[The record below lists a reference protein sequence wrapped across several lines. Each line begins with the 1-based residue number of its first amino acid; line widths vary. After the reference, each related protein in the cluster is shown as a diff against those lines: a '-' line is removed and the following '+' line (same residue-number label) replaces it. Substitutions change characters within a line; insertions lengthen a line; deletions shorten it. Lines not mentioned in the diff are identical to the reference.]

1 MTSTGTQSAGPPAEP
16 ILRIETGMHTA
27 MINRVGV
34 DAAGRFLVTGSD
46 DKTVRVWDLASG
58 RLLRTLRPPIGTD
71 REGQI
76 YAVSLS
82 PDGETVAAGG
92 WTGYEWDGRHSIYFF
107 DRASG
112 RLVRRIG
119 GLPSVV
125 KHLTFSPDG
134 NRLAAAL
141 GGSYGIRLVRAADG
155 AELEHDADYGGA
167 SYWADFDKAGRLVTS
182 SEDGFVRLYGPD
194 LTRLAEVKAPGSIEP
209 FGVRFSPDGREV
221 AVGYYDSTRV
231 DVLSGNDL
239 RPVRQPD
246 TAGVT
251 NGNLGRVAWSADG
264 RALYAAGRYYSEAQ
278 RPIRRWAEADSGAPT
293 DLTGGV
299 LTTVMDLQ
307 SLPGGRLAFAAG
319 DPAWGVLGADGQREA
334 FTGPTIG
341 DFRGAGAGFRL
352 DPTGSVA
359 RFGFELWG
367 KTPATF
373 DARDRTLA
381 VEPGDD
387 SRLQPPRTEAP
398 GLSVTSWEDS
408 KAPALNGT
416 PIELDR
422 FETSRSLAVA
432 ADGQSFLLGADWTL
446 RSFDRTGKERW
457 QAPVPGTAWAVNLSG
472 DGRLAVAALGDGTI
486 RWYRAADGV
495 ELLAFFPHADR
506 KRWVAWT
513 PTGYYDASV
522 GGEELIGWHVN
533 RGPDEAA
540 DWFPASRFRDR
551 FYRPGIVSRVLDTLD
566 EAEALTQADAV
577 AHRTTQDTV
586 LTRLLPPVVSL
597 LAPADGAEVSAAAV
611 TFRVAIRSPSGE
623 RVTAV
628 RAFVDGRPATAA
640 RGVVHE
646 PDPAQPAA
654 APEAERTYTFAVPVP
669 ARDCTVAI
677 LAETRFATGEPV
689 PLKLCWAAPPP
700 AVEKPVLYLLAVGV
714 SAYAD
719 PSYRLDWAA
728 KDALDVVTTWR
739 GQTGKLY
746 QKVEVCLLTDEE
758 ATRDA
763 IADGLEWLERQSTE
777 RDLAVLFF
785 AGHGVNDPR
794 RGYHFLP
801 HDGDLDKLRSTL
813 ISGREVRDV
822 LNTLTGKVLVFL
834 DTCRSGSLFGDTKT
848 RDLGDVTGFVN
859 ELAAAENG
867 VVVFSASTGRQLSQE
882 SSTWKNGA
890 FTKALVEA
898 LAGKADR
905 DQDGSIRIT
914 DVQGYVYDRVKT
926 LTKGL
931 QTPAIA
937 IPESLPD
944 FPVALVK

>member
-1 MTSTGTQSAGPPAEP
+1 MTSTGTEPAGPPAEP

-27 MINRVGV
+27 PIRRFGV
-34 DAAGRFLVTGSD
+34 DTAGRFMVTGSA
-46 DKTVRVWDLASG
+46 DKTARVWDLASG
-58 RLLRTLRPPIGTD
+58 GLLRTLRPPIGVGN
-71 REGQI
+71 EGRI
-76 YAVSLS
+76 YAVALS

-92 WTGYEWDGRHSIYFF
+92 WTDSDNSIYLF
-107 DRASG
+107 DRATA

-125 KHLTFSPDG
+125 HHLTFSPDG
-134 NRLAAAL
+134 SRLAATL
-141 GGSYGIRLVRAADG
+141 GGRNGIRLFRTADG
-155 AELEHDADYGGA
+155 AELGRDAAYDGSSHWA
-167 SYWADFDKAGRLVTS
+167 SFDRSGRLATS
-182 SEDGFVRLYGPD
+182 SEDGFVRLYDPD
-194 LTRLAEVKAPGSIEP
+194 LARLAEVKVSGIEP
-209 FGVRFSPDGREV
+209 FGVHFSLDGREV
-221 AVGYYDSTRV
+221 AVGYYDSSRV
-231 DVLSGNDL
+231 DVLSASDL
-239 RPVRQPD
+239 RPLRQPD
-246 TAGVT
+246 SAGVT
-251 NGNLGRVAWSADG
+251 NGDLSTVAWSADG
-264 RALYAAGRYYSEAQ
+264 SSLYAAGQYDSKGRK
-278 RPIRRWAEADSGAPT
+278 PIRRWAEAGRGQPT
-293 DLTGGV
+293 DLMAGA
-299 LTTVMDLQ
+299 LNTVMDLQ
-307 SLPGGRLAFAAG
+307 PLPGGRLAFVAA
-319 DPAWGVLGADGQREA
+319 DPAWGVLNADGQQDL
-334 FTGPTIG
+334 FIGPTIA
-341 DFRGAGAGFRL
+341 DFPAAGAFRV
-352 DPTGSVA
+352 DPSGAIVSFAYESTGGA
-359 RFGFELWG
+359 
-367 KTPATF
+367 PATF
-373 DARDRTLA
+373 DARNRTLA
-381 VEPGDD
+381 VDPSDD
-387 SRLQPPRTEAP
+387 SRLQPPRTEAD
-398 GLSVTSWEDS
+398 GLAVTDWRSN
-408 KAPALNGT
+408 KTPALNGA
-416 PIELDR
+416 PIKLEP
-422 FETSRSLAVA
+422 FEVAQSIAIA
-432 ADGQSFLLGADWTL
+432 ADGESFLLGTGWRL
-446 RSFDRTGKERW
+446 RFFDRTGQQRW
-457 QAPVPGTAWAVNLSG
+457 QWSVPGTAWAVNLSAN
-472 DGRLAVAALGDGTI
+472 GRLAVAALGDGTI

-566 EAEALTQADAV
+566 EAEALTQADAL

-611 TFRVAIRSPSGE
+611 TFRIAVRSPSGE

-646 PDPAQPAA
+646 PDPSQPAA
-654 APEAERTYTFAVPVP
+654 APEAERTYSFAVPVP

-714 SAYAD
+714 SAYAN
-719 PSYRLDWAA
+719 PSYQLDYAA

-746 QKVEVCLLTDEE
+746 KKVEVCLLTDEE

-926 LTKGL
+926 LTNGL

-944 FPVALVK
+944 FPVALVR